1 MSWPVL
7 VCAAGH
13 KPGVDWSSQ
22 LLGVLLFDDDASLP
36 LKRDKNKT
44 ARLHHTEHA
53 EQNKRAKIASN
64 AHLT

>member
-1 MSWPVL
+1 MSWPL
-7 VCAAGH
+7 LIPAAGH

-44 ARLHHTEHA
+44 ALYITLNT
-53 EQNKRAKIASN
+53 QNKTKGKNSK
-64 AHLT
+64 

>member
-1 MSWPVL
+1 MSWPL
-7 VCAAGH
+7 LLPAAGH

-44 ARLHHTEHA
+44 ARLHHTAHD
-53 EQNKRAKIASN
+53 EQNKGQK
-64 AHLT
+64 